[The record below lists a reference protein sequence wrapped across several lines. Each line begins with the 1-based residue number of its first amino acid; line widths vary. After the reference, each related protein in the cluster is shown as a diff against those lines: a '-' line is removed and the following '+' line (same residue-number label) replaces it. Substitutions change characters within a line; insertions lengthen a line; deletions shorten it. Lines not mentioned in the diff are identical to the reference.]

1 MAKDTAKLLE
11 ELKDFSDFKS
21 YMTENKEEM
30 GNTVISDYLQKL
42 IKEKGLNRSE
52 IIKKSELDDTYGY
65 QIISGIKKAPARNKI
80 ISLAIGMGLS
90 LSETQDMLKA
100 TGYAPLYAK
109 REFDAIVI
117 YGFYKNL
124 KVVEINNIL
133 YENLEETL

>member
-11 ELKDFSDFKS
+11 ELKGFSDFKQ

-30 GNTVISDYLQKL
+30 GDSCVSEYLQKL
-42 IKEKGLNRSE
+42 IEEKGLNKAE
-52 IIKKSELDDTYGY
+52 IIKNAELDETYGY
-65 QIISGIKKAPARNKI
+65 QIISGIKKAPSRNKV
-80 ISLAIGMGLS
+80 ISLAIGMGLG

-117 YGFYKNL
+117 YGFYNGL
-124 KVVEINNIL
+124 GVVEINNML
-133 YENLEETL
+133 FEYLEETL

>member
-11 ELKDFSDFKS
+11 ELKGFSDFKQ

-30 GNTVISDYLQKL
+30 GDSCVSEYLQKL
-42 IKEKGLNRSE
+42 IEEKGLNKAE
-52 IIKKSELDDTYGY
+52 IIKNAELDETYGY
-65 QIISGIKKAPARNKI
+65 QIISGIKKAPSRNKV
-80 ISLAIGMGLS
+80 ISLAIGMGLG

-117 YGFYKNL
+117 YGFYNGL
-124 KVVEINNIL
+124 GGVEINNML
-133 YENLEETL
+133 FEYLEETL

>member
-11 ELKDFSDFKS
+11 ELKGFSDFKE

-30 GNTVISDYLQKL
+30 GDSCVSEYLQKL
-42 IKEKGLNRSE
+42 IEEKGLNKAE
-52 IIKKSELDDTYGY
+52 IIKNAELDETYGY
-65 QIISGIKKAPARNKI
+65 QIISGIKKAPSRNKV
-80 ISLAIGMGLS
+80 ISLAIGMGLG

-117 YGFYKNL
+117 YGFYNGL
-124 KVVEINNIL
+124 GVVEINNML
-133 YENLEETL
+133 FEYLEETL